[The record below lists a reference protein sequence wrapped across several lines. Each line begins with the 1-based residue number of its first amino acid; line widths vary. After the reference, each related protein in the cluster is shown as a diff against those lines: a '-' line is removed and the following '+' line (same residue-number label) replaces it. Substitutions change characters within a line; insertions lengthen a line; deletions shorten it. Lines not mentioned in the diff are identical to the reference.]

1 MSTMTPATTP
11 QPAPLTDE
19 LATTTRAIVTRRAP
33 RRRHREPE
41 EQERGILSTTDRRRP
56 VVRISLLLIQGLILV
71 GLIVAGAGPILWLAK
86 SAVSTTQDILTQ
98 PFALWPSGIQLGN
111 IAEAWDRSAIG
122 RYMLN
127 TIAIA
132 GGQAIVTLF
141 VCATCA
147 YCLSVLRPKW
157 GPWLQ
162 GAILA
167 TLFIPGIIVLVPL
180 YLTILNLPITGGTL
194 IDNYFAL
201 WLPGAANA
209 FMILVMK
216 RFFDALPRDLFEAA
230 RIDGAGAWRT
240 FFSIVLPLSR
250 PIMGVVALLTV
261 MGSWKDFLWP
271 MLVLPTRTLQPISVA
286 LFLNLKNTELAIQMA
301 ALFLALLVPVFLFII
316 FQKQFLRGVSASA
329 GVKG

>member
-1 MSTMTPATTP
+1 MVALIPTS
-11 QPAPLTDE
+11 QTDVADD
-19 LATTTRAIVTRRAP
+19 LNATRAIVTDAP
-33 RRRHREPE
+33 GRRRRRREEDEPD
-41 EQERGILSTTDRRRP
+41 RGILSIADRRRP
-56 VVRISLLLIQGLILV
+56 LVRVGLLLIQGLILLAL
-71 GLIVAGAGPILWLAK
+71 LIAGAGPILWLAK

-111 IAEAWDRSAIG
+111 LVEAWDRSAIG
-122 RYMLN
+122 RYLFN
-127 TIAIA
+127 TVVIA
-132 GGQAIVTLF
+132 GGQALISIV

-147 YCLSVLRPKW
+147 YCLSILRPKW

-180 YLTILNLPITGGTL
+180 YLTVLDLPLTGGSL
-194 IDNYFAL
+194 IDNYFAI

-209 FMILVMK
+209 FTILVMK

-230 RIDGAGAWRT
+230 RIDGAGPWRT

-250 PIMGVVALLTV
+250 PIVGVVALLTV
-261 MGSWKDFLWP
+261 MSSWKDFLWP
-271 MLVLPTRTLQPISVA
+271 MLVLPSRTLQPISVA
-286 LFLNLKNTELAIQMA
+286 LFLNLKNTELSIQMA
-301 ALFLALLVPVFLFII
+301 ALLLALLVPVILFII